1 MVIEMEKRKWLW
13 KRKPSDKSPGETES
27 SGSLSS
33 YSERYSDEQQDA
45 LKEFPDLDKQSPEV
59 TSKSATND
67 DESKES
73 LRCLTEKLSAALV
86 NVSAKEDL
94 VKQHAKVAEEA
105 IAGWEKA
112 ESEVAVLKQQLDA
125 AVQQNLTLEVRV
137 SHLDGALKECVR
149 QLRQARDEQEKIIQD
164 AMAEKT
170 EWASEKTALEKQLL
184 KLQTQVEAGKAETP
198 TSTDPDIL
206 VRLKCLEKENAAL
219 KIVLRSCSEVL
230 EIRTIERDLST
241 QAAETASKQQLE
253 SIKKVTK
260 LEAEC
265 RKLQAMTRKSSPF
278 NDQHS
283 SAVSSFYV
291 DSVTD
296 SQSDSGERL
305 NTVDNDALKMSKLE
319 TREYEP
325 SCSNSWASAL
335 IAELDQ
341 FKNEKAMPKTLAAC
355 SIEIDM
361 MDDFLEMEQLAA
373 LSETANK
380 TPSVTSDAVPH
391 DSPNVENPLAAE
403 YDSISQR
410 VAELEQKL
418 EKIVAEK
425 SELENALSDSQDVL
439 KASSL
444 QLKETQTKLA
454 ELQKELDVVNES
466 KELLEFQLYGME
478 VEARTMS
485 VNIDSLKTEVE
496 REKSLSSDMEAKC
509 RELENELRKRAQE
522 VELQQTSGSNGELKI
537 KQQEDLAVAA
547 DKLAECQKTIA
558 SLGKQLQSLATLEDF
573 LIDTANLPGG
583 GSVVAKAGG
592 ELWKLHVNET
602 FTPKRDSDPT
612 KVEEENVSHSTNGN
626 EGESP
631 ASSSSSSTSS
641 ATQANTTKSKNGFG
655 KLFSRSRSGAP
666 TLKVNEDK

>member
-13 KRKPSDKSPGETES
+13 KRRPSDKSPGETES

-33 YSERYSDEQQDA
+33 YSERYSDEQDA
-45 LKEFPDLDKQSPEV
+45 LKEFPDHDKQSPEV
-59 TSKSATND
+59 TSKAAIID

-112 ESEVAVLKQQLDA
+112 ENEVSVLKQQLDA

-149 QLRQARDEQEKIIQD
+149 QLRQARDEQEKRIQD
-164 AMAEKT
+164 AMAEKN
-170 EWASEKTALEKQLL
+170 EWQSEKTALEKQLL
-184 KLQTQVEAGKAETP
+184 KLQTQVEEAGKAETP
-198 TSTDPDIL
+198 ASTHPDIL
-206 VRLKCLEKENAAL
+206 IRLKCLEKENTAL
-219 KIVLRSCSEVL
+219 KVELRSCSEVL
-230 EIRTIERDLST
+230 EIRTIETDLST

-253 SIKKVTK
+253 SIKKVTR

-265 RKLQAMTRKSSPF
+265 RKLQAMARKTSPF
-278 NDQHS
+278 NDQRS

-305 NTVDNDALKMSKLE
+305 NTVDNLSKLE

-341 FKNEKAMPKTLAAC
+341 FKNEKSMPKTLAAC

-380 TPSVTSDAVPH
+380 TPSVTSDAVAH
-391 DSPNVENPLAAE
+391 DSPNVENPLVAE
-403 YDSISQR
+403 YDSMSQR

-418 EKIVAEK
+418 EKIEAEK
-425 SELENALSDSQDVL
+425 AELENALSESQDAL
-439 KASSL
+439 KVSSV
-444 QLKETQTKLA
+444 QLKETQTRLE

-466 KELLEFQLYGME
+466 KELLEFQLYSME

-485 VNIDSLKTEVE
+485 VNIDSLKTQVE
-496 REKSLSSDMEAKC
+496 REKSLSSDMEAKYH
-509 RELENELRKRAQE
+509 ELENELRKRAQE

-537 KQQEDLAVAA
+537 KQEDLSVAA

-573 LIDTANLPGG
+573 LIDTANIPGG
-583 GSVVAKAGG
+583 GSVAKAGG

-602 FTPKRDSDPT
+602 FTPKRDSDPS
-612 KVEEENVSHSTNGN
+612 KVEEENASHSANGN

-631 ASSSSSSTSS
+631 ASSSSSST
-641 ATQANTTKSKNGFG
+641 TQATTAKGKNGFG
-655 KLFSRSRSGAP
+655 KLFSRSKNALP